1 MQQDEGH
8 ELLWVESPFKV
19 ELMPKRIGDILT
31 FSTSV
36 QKPLNSTICIGV
48 QHRNDMR
55 RERIDQFLTI
65 HKQLITVLLLRN
77 LGPQ

>member
-8 ELLWVESPFKV
+8 ELPWVESSFKV
-19 ELMPKRIGDILT
+19 ELNAPTAFGT

-36 QKPLNSTICIGV
+36 QKPRNSTVCIGV
-48 QHRNDMR
+48 QHRYDTHITL
-55 RERIDQFLTI
+55 RIDQFLTI